1 MGIFTRF
8 KDIVSSNI
16 SSMLDKA
23 EDPEKLIRLM
33 IREMEETLV
42 ELKASCAGT
51 MAEHKKIGREMGEV
65 ESRMA
70 LWADRAKLAVD
81 KGREDLA
88 REALQEKH
96 RGQDRAEALGEE
108 LVHCEIL
115 VDQAQEDIGI
125 LEEKL
130 ATAKEKQ
137 RMLTQRHIRAATKK
151 RAQKDIRRVDSM
163 DAVTR
168 FERFEQ
174 QIDRLE
180 AEAQLVNPP
189 RKSSLEQEFTDLEG
203 NEDVERELQELK
215 GSAKQDQE
223 K

>member
-51 MAEHKKIGREMGEV
+51 MAEHKKIGREMAEV

-70 LWADRAKLAVD
+70 IWTDRAKLAVD

-96 RGQDRAEALGEE
+96 RWQDRAETLGEE
-108 LVHCEIL
+108 LVHCETL

-189 RKSSLEQEFTDLEG
+189 RKSSLEQEFTNLEG

-215 GSAKQDQE
+215 GSAERKAE